1 MPIIWGAFS
10 TASTPEV
17 HERRE
22 DPRAL
27 RDYVAGV
34 VDRAGATLEDLYFE
48 AGAERACAL
57 IVDLDDYI
65 NLKAVAGVLG
75 FDHVTKLLN
84 VDQAVEARK
93 REGDFRDGSSS
104 AGA

>member
-10 TASTPEV
+10 TMSTPEV

-34 VDRAGATLEDLYFE
+34 VERAGAKLDDLYFE

-57 IVDLDDYI
+57 IIGLDDYV

-75 FDHVTKLLN
+75 FEHVTKLLN
-84 VDQAVEARK
+84 VDQAVTARQ
-93 REGDFRDGSSS
+93 REGEVRG
-104 AGA
+104 